1 MGPAG
6 TPLDHA
12 EIIARLRLIRSENVG
27 PVTFGHLLRRYG
39 DASRA
44 LAALPELAAQGRLG
58 QRIRIY
64 GRAEAEAELEANH
77 AIGAR
82 MIVRG
87 MARGIDTAAHQG
99 ALSGGTVA
107 VLGGGIDVIYPRE
120 NADLYDRLVE
130 GGALVTES
138 PVGNQPQARNFPAR
152 NRIIAGLSLAV
163 VVVEAAERSGSLITA
178 RLAGELGRE
187 VMAVPGSPPLDPRC
201 RGSNQLLRDGAHLI
215 ETGDDIV
222 AVVAGLGGRHVRA
235 PLGAPFDG
243 FEPRPPSP
251 ETMAAARREVIE
263 FLDATPTAVD
273 EIIRRCQF
281 SAPVVLTVLLEAELA
296 GTVER
301 HPGNMVARRF
311 TPRSGT

>member
-1 MGPAG
+1 M
-6 TPLDHA
+6 
-12 EIIARLRLIRSENVG
+12 
-27 PVTFGHLLRRYG
+27 
-39 DASRA
+39 
-44 LAALPELAAQGRLG
+44 
-58 QRIRIY
+58 
-64 GRAEAEAELEANH
+64 
-77 AIGAR
+77 
-82 MIVRG
+82 
-87 MARGIDTAAHQG
+87 
-99 ALSGGTVA
+99 
-107 VLGGGIDVIYPRE
+107 
-120 NADLYDRLVE
+120 
-130 GGALVTES
+130 
-138 PVGNQPQARNFPAR
+138 
-152 NRIIAGLSLAV
+152 
-163 VVVEAAERSGSLITA
+163 VVEAAERSGSLITA

-187 VMAVPGSPPLDPRC
+187 VMAVPGSPLDPRC

-251 ETMAAARREVIE
+251 ETLAAARREVIE

-281 SAPVVLTVLLEAELA
+281 SAPGVMTVLLEAELA

>member
-12 EIIARLRLIRSENVG
+12 EIIARLRLIRSENAGPQPHHRGVIAGGCGGRGGRTVG
-27 PVTFGHLLRRYG
+27 LVDHRPPGRRAWPRGH
-39 DASRA
+39 
-44 LAALPELAAQGRLG
+44 
-58 QRIRIY
+58 
-64 GRAEAEAELEANH
+64 
-77 AIGAR
+77 
-82 MIVRG
+82 
-87 MARGIDTAAHQG
+87 
-99 ALSGGTVA
+99 
-107 VLGGGIDVIYPRE
+107 
-120 NADLYDRLVE
+120 
-130 GGALVTES
+130 GGA
-138 PVGNQPQARNFPAR
+138 
-152 NRIIAGLSLAV
+152 GL
-163 VVVEAAERSGSLITA
+163 
-178 RLAGELGRE
+178 
-187 VMAVPGSPPLDPRC
+187 PLDPRC

-222 AVVAGLGGRHVRA
+222 AVVARLGGRHVKA
-235 PLGAPFDG
+235 PLGASFDG

-251 ETMAAARREVIE
+251 ETLAAARREVIE